1 MRDPTLRL
9 PLALFLSQTY
19 APAPLMGWL
28 PRVSAPVIPRQP
40 NPLSSFQ
47 RPRMVDFSSLP
58 GANDGAFPRR
68 DAAALTPQL
77 AS

>member
-1 MRDPTLRL
+1 
-9 PLALFLSQTY
+9 
-19 APAPLMGWL
+19 MGWL
-28 PRVSAPVIPRQP
+28 PRVSAPEIPRQP

-77 AS
+77 TS

>member
-1 MRDPTLRL
+1 MQDPPLRL
-9 PLALFLSQTY
+9 PLTLVLSHTY

-28 PRVSAPVIPRQP
+28 PRVSAPVVPCQP

-68 DAAALTPQL
+68 DAAALAPQL